1 MQLTSRRQAQYC
13 RRCQCHAMFRWQE
26 PRHHAWSAL
35 TLALLGSS
43 LLTPVT
49 GTLMLVV
56 WLQRI
61 AATCKWACPHCKR
74 PLQAA

>member
-1 MQLTSRRQAQYC
+1 
-13 RRCQCHAMFRWQE
+13 MFRWQE

-61 AATCKWACPHCKR
+61 ASTCRWACPHCR
-74 PLQAA
+74 QPLQAA